1 MDWITA
7 LAVMLGAVC
16 AQLFIGVPVAF
27 AFLAANILGAVL
39 FLGGVD
45 ALSTFPSESLDAI
58 GKYSVAAIPM
68 FVLMGELL
76 FHTGVAARAIDAID
90 RLIVRLPGRLA
101 VVSLL
106 GGTAF
111 ASLSGSTI
119 ASTALIGNTLLP
131 RMLAQGYERKLAMG
145 AIMSVGG
152 IAMLIPPSA
161 LAVLLASLAEQSI
174 ARLLIAGI
182 VPGVLMA
189 TLFVSYVVL
198 RCWLN
203 PHLAPAEPEAEGP
216 RARRPEWRPILVHVA
231 PLFVIFAAVLGS
243 MFGGFASPT
252 EAAAVGCVATAL
264 VCAAYGRLTVAGV
277 RTAVVETA
285 KIAVMIL
292 FIVAGS
298 LTFSQILAVS
308 GGTSGLLRALGD
320 AAFAP
325 MTLVAIMLGILL
337 FLGCFMDQLS
347 MILLTL
353 PFFVPLAMGADIDMT
368 WLMLLVLVAMELS
381 LLTPPFG
388 LLLFVMKGVA
398 PRDIPLLSVY
408 GAALPFVGLKYAV
421 LVLLALWPGLSTWLP
436 DLVLK

>member
-1 MDWITA
+1 MDWIVI
-7 LAVMLGAVC
+7 LCGMLGVVC
-16 AQLFIGVPVAF
+16 LQLLVGVPVAF
-27 AFLAANILGAVL
+27 AFLAANIIGAIL
-39 FLGGVD
+39 FLGGID
-45 ALSTFPSESLDAI
+45 ALATFPIEAMDAI
-58 GKYSVAAIPM
+58 GKFSLTPIPM

-76 FHTGVAARAIDAID
+76 FHTGVAIRAIDAID
-90 RLIVRLPGRLA
+90 RMIVRVPGRLA

-131 RMLAQGYERKLAMG
+131 RMIAQGYEKKLAMG
-145 AIMSVGG
+145 SIMSVGG

-174 ARLLIAGI
+174 AALLIAGI
-182 VPGVLMA
+182 VPALLMA
-189 TLFVSYVVL
+189 ALFVAYVVV
-198 RCWLN
+198 RCRIN
-203 PHLAPAEPEAEGP
+203 PSLAPADPQAE
-216 RARRPEWRPILVHVA
+216 RRPVEFRPILIYVL
-231 PLFVIFAAVLGS
+231 PLFLIFAAVLGS

-252 EAAAVGCVATAL
+252 EAAAVGCIATAL
-264 VCAAYGRLTVAGV
+264 VCAGYRKLTLASIRVAMI
-277 RTAVVETA
+277 ETA
-285 KIAVMIL
+285 KISVMIL

-308 GGTSGLLRALGD
+308 GGTSGLLRTLAD
-320 AAFAP
+320 AGLTS
-325 MTLVAIMLGILL
+325 MTIVLIMLAILL
-337 FLGCFMDQLS
+337 FLGCFMDQIS

-353 PFFVPLAMGADIDMT
+353 PFFVPLALSNQIDMT
-368 WLMLLVLVAMELS
+368 WLMLLILIAMELS

-398 PRDIPLLSVY
+398 PRDITLMNVY
-408 GAALPFVGLKYAV
+408 GAALPFVLLKYSV
-421 LVLLALWPGLSTWLP
+421 LVMLVLWPQMATWLP